1 MNESVD
7 ERGRPPPIIQ
17 VVTYL
22 RPLVRSARGTTI
34 GGVSDNR
41 RSTTRHD
48 VDLPCA
54 VEDGEAREARVVN
67 LSVGGALIEYPRRPM
82 GHRVALRLDGA
93 SVSDRKSVV

>member
-1 MNESVD
+1 
-7 ERGRPPPIIQ
+7 
-17 VVTYL
+17 
-22 RPLVRSARGTTI
+22 
-34 GGVSDNR
+34 VSDNR

-82 GHRVALRLDGA
+82 GHRVALRLHLPAPANHTIEIGAVVRWSADHEIGVQFDGLRPKDVWA
-93 SVSDRKSVV
+93 LNKYFESR